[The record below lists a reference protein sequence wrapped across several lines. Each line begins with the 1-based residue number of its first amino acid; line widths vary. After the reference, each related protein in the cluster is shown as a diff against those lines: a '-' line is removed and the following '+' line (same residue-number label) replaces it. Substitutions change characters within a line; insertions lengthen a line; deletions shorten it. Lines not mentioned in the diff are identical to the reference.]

1 MTKIYKINYSSFN
14 EKSNMTICS
23 INSNIY
29 EFKPDFDLGFKYDFD
44 LGFKYDFDLKFE
56 F

>member
-1 MTKIYKINYSSFN
+1 MIEIYKINFSSFN

-23 INSNIY
+23 FNSNFF
-29 EFKPDFDLGFKYDFD
+29 EFKPDFDLGFKYDFE
-44 LGFKYDFDLKFE
+44 LEFE